1 MKDYFKI
8 LGFVLLSEVLC
19 LFINLTLAFSSS
31 VLIRIITAVCT
42 VGILVGLMVQAG
54 HSIGTAD
61 RKRLKQDE
69 NAVRASKPLFLG
81 MTAAMP
87 FLILWIF
94 LLLARLGS
102 IDGGFYRVYK
112 LLCAPFLQVCN
123 LICDDVYAQALPV
136 FGMVVL
142 ALCSLV
148 PYLAVVISYRMT
160 LRGENVEKL
169 MYE

>member
-19 LFINLTLAFSSS
+19 LFIDLTLAFSPS
-31 VLIRIITAVCT
+31 VVMRIVTIVCT
-42 VGILVGLMVQAG
+42 MGILVGLMAQAG

-61 RKRLKQDE
+61 RKLLKQDE
-69 NAVRASKPLFLG
+69 NVVKPAKPLLLG

-87 FLILWIF
+87 FLILWII
-94 LLLARLGS
+94 LLLAKLGS

-123 LICDDVYAQALPV
+123 LICDDVTAQSIPV
-136 FGMVVL
+136 WGMVVL

-160 LRGENVEKL
+160 LRGENVEEL